1 MSDYAAEEQ
10 ALRIAVMRADLN
22 LKTKQSFW
30 ETPKAI
36 LLIIATTA
44 AIAGFLGFKIGS
56 QPQQITVHLD
66 APLVLPRA
74 AP

>member
-1 MSDYAAEEQ
+1 MSDISADEQ

-44 AIAGFLGFKIGS
+44 AIAGFLGFKVGG

-66 APLVLPRA
+66 APLALQRT